1 MDYTQ
6 LPRTIKLPYWTT
18 PDKDQVVCQFHYE
31 GGPIS
36 TVSVSDTEEGNPDW
50 HEIME
55 KFTIEEIDKNTEE
68 LLAIEREKER
78 KQKEL
83 AEDQAAQMKSDV
95 LYEAKLEAFEIPEI
109 KNSKNRK
116 LKSLIRKSK
125 TLGEI
130 QAYTAVLV
138 MKEME
143 KSDGK

>member
-1 MDYTQ
+1 
-6 LPRTIKLPYWTT
+6 
-18 PDKDQVVCQFHYE
+18 
-31 GGPIS
+31 
-36 TVSVSDTEEGNPDW
+36 
-50 HEIME
+50 
-55 KFTIEEIDKNTEE
+55 
-68 LLAIEREKER
+68 
-78 KQKEL
+78 
-83 AEDQAAQMKSDV
+83 MKSDV